1 MLTTLLPGLRE
12 LRAPLAAGYI
22 WLLAWWLAFE
32 PRLAD
37 RAEAT
42 DVLSSLYRLDDALSG
57 FGLAAVA
64 SFVAYLTGSLSA
76 TLFSNGLKG
85 LFRRKVVLADV
96 TSRLDPLSDQGL
108 RALGHLARETRERM
122 ESALALSDTRPGEL
136 VGELRGYPAAA
147 HPAIAP
153 PRLRGLRARLRRRR
167 GWAAVGGAT
176 LGPLTYTPDPDDVT
190 DARLL
195 RAAVDDLPQVMQVRL
210 LGRDPDLFAA
220 VDRRIAEVEFRLAVI
235 PPVLALAAVA
245 LTRLSFSYAVLAAAL
260 GIVATAGLFW
270 DALNR
275 QREANDTLA
284 DALADR
290 RVNAPSLER
299 LETAAA
305 SIANRPEVEAMRAA
319 AAEFAKPLEQALEF
333 AREANSDFSRA
344 DRAAAAAAEAG
355 VHLPAVGERFTAAVH
370 ELAVETHRALSD
382 AIGIWMN
389 ALQGGGQDGW
399 ADEMRRL
406 VDRAEDERLRFRKA
420 VVAELAGFAT
430 PSPGDRSAAD
440 ERVDAVPASAT

>member
-32 PRLAD
+32 PRLAA

-64 SFVAYLTGSLSA
+64 SFVAYLAGSLSM
-76 TLFSNGLKG
+76 TLFSRGLKS
-85 LFRRKVVLADV
+85 LFRGKVALADEE
-96 TSRLDPLSDQGL
+96 SRLEPLSASAL

-122 ESALALSDTRPGEL
+122 ESSLALSDTRPSEL
-136 VGELRGYPAAA
+136 VGELRGYPPSR

-153 PRLRGLRARLRRRR
+153 PGFHSRRARLRRR
-167 GWAAVGGAT
+167 
-176 LGPLTYTPDPDDVT
+176 LGRLARPAMLTADSTTPDPDAVT
-190 DARLL
+190 EARLL
-195 RAAVDDLPQVMQVRL
+195 RAAVDDLPQVLQVRL

-220 VDRRIAEVEFRLAVI
+220 VDRHRAEVEFRLAVI

-245 LTRLSFSYAVLAAAL
+245 VTRLSFWYAVLAAAL
-260 GIVATAGLFW
+260 GVVAAAGLFW

-275 QREANDTLA
+275 ERASNDILA

-290 RVNAPSLER
+290 RVNAPTLER

-305 SIANRPEVEAMRAA
+305 AIANRPEVEAMRAA

-333 AREANSDFSRA
+333 AREARSDVSRA

-355 VHLPAVGERFTAAVH
+355 QRIEPLTERFSEQV
-370 ELAVETHRALSD
+370 RALAQASHAALD
-382 AIGIWMN
+382 AAIQIWLR
-389 ALQGGGQDGW
+389 ALHGSPEESW
-399 ADEMRRL
+399 AERMSTL
-406 VDRAEDERLRFRKA
+406 VEDAERDRLRYRKA
-420 VVAELAGFAT
+420 VIAEIEGAGRPGRAEPAT
-430 PSPGDRSAAD
+430 AAE
-440 ERVDAVPASAT
+440 ERVEAIPASVS